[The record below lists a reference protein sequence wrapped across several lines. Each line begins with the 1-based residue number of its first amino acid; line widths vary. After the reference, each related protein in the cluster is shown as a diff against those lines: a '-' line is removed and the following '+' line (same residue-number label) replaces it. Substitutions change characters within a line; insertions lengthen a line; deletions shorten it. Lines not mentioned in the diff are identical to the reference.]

1 MLFKCKGQ
9 LIFINITRYINA
21 WSSPATW
28 GCSTGTFEDCATAP
42 NQLRDL
48 VEIPSDTEILLDV
61 STAYLSVLLIRGA
74 LIWDTE
80 VADIELSAEYILIV
94 DGKFELGTEDS
105 PMMLPAKITLY
116 GHHRSIRLPI
126 YGAKVFAARSGT
138 VDIHGAPVSPTWTDL
153 EETADAGASTL
164 KLQTPRNSEIIQ
176 NLKNLCF

>member
-1 MLFKCKGQ
+1 M
-9 LIFINITRYINA
+9 
-21 WSSPATW
+21 
-28 GCSTGTFEDCATAP
+28 
-42 NQLRDL
+42 
-48 VEIPSDTEILLDV
+48 DV

-94 DGKFELGTEDS
+94 DGKFELGTEDN
-105 PMMLPAKITLY
+105 PMMLPARITLY

-164 KLQTPRNSEIIQ
+164 KLQTPRNSEIIEKHKKF
-176 NLKNLCF
+176 LI